1 MAHVGLVVHT
11 SATRAATIVSYRCRR
26 GLAPT
31 CRDAEAREGVVL
43 QVAVLAEEVL
53 HPLGLRA
60 GVRCRHVRRFGRL
73 LATRD
78 LQMPDYRS
86 EIHSSRA
93 ETSITALYRVRK
105 LGSSFPGR

>member
-1 MAHVGLVVHT
+1 MGADATCGEEGEAAVGEALLGELLGVW
-11 SATRAATIVSYRCRR
+11 
-26 GLAPT
+26 
-31 CRDAEAREGVVL
+31 DAEAREGVVL

-78 LQMPDYRS
+78 LQMPDCRS